1 MLWIFNKKLLE
12 VDNDLIFYQ
21 IFNTNNIFNDDN
33 NKIFNLENN
42 NLIFKDFK
50 DYKNIKINYEIKIMG
65 NIISYKKLDDNE
77 ILTFTKQES
86 HNISDNLILTHE
98 YKLIDN
104 NRLPELSSY
113 DYHYLNIEFDIYYRD
128 YTKLFIIQNNKS
140 NNSTT
145 NYWIQNSI

>member
-1 MLWIFNKKLLE
+1 MLWIFNKKLLNL
-12 VDNDLIFYQ
+12 DNDLIFYQ

-113 DYHYLNIEFDIYYRD
+113 DYHYLDIEFDIYYRD